1 MKISALNIS
10 LSAFAFGLVFTAH
23 FDPATLASENSPGGK
38 KHEPGR
44 EVIERLGPH
53 GDVDQ
58 ELEQLERQ
66 VGSKDILTID
76 EYQDIQSQLDELLQR
91 VNEQAKA
98 SGKADAELFGEV
110 LELQESVN
118 GIDVR

>member
-1 MKISALNIS
+1 M
-10 LSAFAFGLVFTAH
+10 
-23 FDPATLASENSPGGK
+23 
-38 KHEPGR
+38 
-44 EVIERLGPH
+44 IERLGPH